1 MYAIVKFF
9 FSFLFVCYLISCSK
23 PFENLSP
30 EFPDGLVDVG
40 NQKFDKRLY
49 AIGQF
54 NGAMTCTATYI
65 EVPNQTLDSPAYII
79 TNGHCTNATFEDNSI
94 YLDEAIDASV
104 TFKLISGIPEGQKI
118 SFTTKKIAYSTMKG
132 TDLAIVELNQSNRA
146 LQNVGIFPMK
156 IAQAIPSAG
165 SKIQTY

>member
-9 FSFLFVCYLISCSK
+9 FSFFIVCYLISCSK

-104 TFKLISGIPEGQKI
+104 TFKLISGIAEQQI
-118 SFTTKKIAYSTMKG
+118 RFTHARVTDQDYFKQMVIVLVLRVLLVKAGCRSSSSSLVIA
-132 TDLAIVELNQSNRA
+132 
-146 LQNVGIFPMK
+146 FFH
-156 IAQAIPSAG
+156 
-165 SKIQTY
+165 